1 MIRQMI
7 VSSFKRIFKDNTS
20 YVRYSE
26 IHFMEPLAQ
35 VAETYLYT
43 KKAEADND
51 DIEYYSNF
59 RLSDYIELCD
69 FMSLAAY
76 FIGAASTTHVRATIE
91 SYIKSLN
98 YRTNKWDG
106 MVVRYVDKGERMVI
120 EDSIEQVPIALLWIA
135 YIYSEVRSALEEES
149 APRWQEAAKTL
160 HEMLKERIGVTDAVL
175 KEKHHLYKQTGEAI
189 RLLAKCIIKE
199 LEDLKKIQEAE
210 GQKSTKEKQ
219 SENSASAADAEQT
232 EELKARIE
240 ALMTENEHLKAE
252 VADLRDALKVY
263 EETKDIK
270 LHDKVRLELGL
281 RLLKQAGASIDIHGN
296 KARAARVLKT
306 LTDLAPSTCSNYV
319 TNQDLNTLTHREEV
333 LLLNSELQ
341 ALGTDIRL

>member
-1 MIRQMI
+1 MIRQMG
-7 VSSFKRIFKDNTS
+7 VQSFKRIFKDNTS
-20 YVRYSE
+20 YVRYSG
-26 IHFMEPLAQ
+26 IPFMEPLAQ

-51 DIEYYSNF
+51 DIDYYSYF

-76 FIGAASTTHVRATIE
+76 FVGAASTTHVRATID
-91 SYIKSLN
+91 SYIKNLN
-98 YRTNKWDG
+98 YRTNKWGG
-106 MVVRYVDKGERMVI
+106 MVVHYVDKGESMVI
-120 EDSIEQVPIALLWIA
+120 EDSIAQVPIALLWIA
-135 YIYSEVRSALEEES
+135 YIYSEVLSVFDEES

-160 HEMLKERIGVTDAVL
+160 HEMLKERIGTDAVL
-175 KEKHHLYKQTGEAI
+175 KGKHHLYKQTGEAI
-189 RLLAKCIIKE
+189 RLLSKCIIKE
-199 LEDLKKIQEAE
+199 LEDLEKIQEAE

-240 ALMTENEHLKAE
+240 ALMTENEQLKAE

-263 EETKDIK
+263 EETKDIE
-270 LHDKVRLELGL
+270 LHAKVRLELGL
-281 RLLKQAGASIDIHGN
+281 RLLKQAGARIDIHGN
-296 KARAARVLKT
+296 RARAARVLKA
-306 LTDLAPSTCSNYV
+306 LTGFAPSTCSNYV
-319 TNQDLNTLTHREEV
+319 TNQDLNTQTHREEV